1 MSPPPKHENV
11 SDSLVSLE
19 GIIIPVK
26 WDADGEVAAIAIA
39 TTDERQLLVDENT
52 ATGKELRRF
61 LRTAVKLKGWLH
73 KAAEHEHIIEVQ
85 EYHLVK
91 SKKSRRQKD
100 C

>member
-1 MSPPPKHENV
+1 MNAPPKHESV
-11 SDSLVSLE
+11 SESLVSLE

-26 WDADGEVAAIAIA
+26 WDADGKVAAIAIA

-52 ATGKELRRF
+52 PTGKELRRF
-61 LRTAVKLKGWLH
+61 LRAAVKLKGRLY
-73 KAAEHEHIIEVQ
+73 KPAEHEHVIEVQ

-91 SKKSRRQKD
+91 NRKSRRQKG